1 MNSPLVNFNSQLEA
15 TKFKQQLSEALYW
28 IRGVAIGL
36 VVIGHVIGFDRT
48 YGMRKYYDSDLS
60 WLGLFGDGINTIHM
74 PIFFIASGLA
84 TAFFSRGVGSYKSFF
99 IQKLPR
105 LLLPLVIWAPPYF
118 IFQSLAKSNP
128 IDLTSLVLSIFEPYE
143 IFWFLHALIFAITFH
158 FLFSKLTSSKWLYFG
173 VSAVLTG
180 LSLFPPFNSFE
191 TYLYWNIYF
200 AIGIV
205 MAKKMPVADRW
216 LQQQPLWMWFSLI
229 ICCIS
234 IVIET
239 KLQLPLLSQLLIVR
253 LVTGIPGFVL
263 LYLICG
269 LSRRLAD
276 RIAYPAIHLSLVH
289 VGTLSMVVYLFHG
302 YFTRFSALI
311 LAKFSPGITPIGY
324 FLILSTMGI
333 GGPLLFNFFILKRSS
348 QLSYI
353 TGSK

>member
-1 MNSPLVNFNSQLEA
+1 MISSIVNSQPEA
-15 TKFKQQLSEALYW
+15 TKFKHQLSETLYW

-36 VVIGHVIGFDRT
+36 VVIGHVIGFDRA

-74 PIFFIASGLA
+74 PVFFIASGLA

-99 IQKLPR
+99 TQKLPR
-105 LLLPLVIWAPPYF
+105 LLLPLIIWAPPFF
-118 IFQSLAKSNP
+118 IFQSLAKSRP
-128 IDLTSLVLSIFEPYE
+128 VDLMGLVLSIFEPYE

-158 FLFSKLTSSKWLYFG
+158 FLFSKFTSSKWLYFG
-173 VSAVLTG
+173 VSVVLTG

-200 AIGIV
+200 SIGIV
-205 MAKKMPVADRW
+205 MAQKLPVADRW
-216 LQQQPLWMWFSLI
+216 LQRQPLWVWFSLVVF
-229 ICCIS
+229 CIS
-234 IVIET
+234 IVIT
-239 KLQLPLLSQLLIVR
+239 AKLQMPLLSQLLIVR

-269 LSRRLAD
+269 LSRRFAD
-276 RIAYPAIHLSLVH
+276 RMAYPSIHSSLVH
-289 VGTLSMVVYLFHG
+289 VGTMSMVIYLFHG

-311 LAKFSPGITPIGY
+311 LTKFSPGIMPIGY
-324 FLILSTMGI
+324 FLILSAMGI
-333 GGPLLFNFFILKRSS
+333 GGPLLFNVFILKRSS
-348 QLSYI
+348 RLSYI

>member
-1 MNSPLVNFNSQLEA
+1 MISSIVNSQPEA
-15 TKFKQQLSEALYW
+15 TKFKYQLSETLYW

-36 VVIGHVIGFDRT
+36 VVIGHVIGFDRA

-99 IQKLPR
+99 TQKLPR
-105 LLLPLVIWAPPYF
+105 LLLPLIIWAPPFF
-118 IFQSLAKSNP
+118 IFQSLAKSRP
-128 IDLTSLVLSIFEPYE
+128 IDLMGLVLSIFEPYE

-158 FLFSKLTSSKWLYFG
+158 FLFSKFTSSRWLYFG
-173 VSAVLTG
+173 ISVVLTG

-200 AIGIV
+200 SIGIV
-205 MAKKMPVADRW
+205 MAKKLPVADRW
-216 LQQQPLWMWFSLI
+216 LQHQPLWVWFSLVVL
-229 ICCIS
+229 CIG
-234 IVIET
+234 IVIAT
-239 KLQLPLLSQLLIVR
+239 KLQMPLLSQLLIVR

-269 LSRRLAD
+269 LSRRFAD
-276 RIAYPAIHLSLVH
+276 RIAYPFTHSSLVH
-289 VGTLSMVVYLFHG
+289 VGTMSMVIYLFHG

-311 LAKFSPGITPIGY
+311 LTKFLPGIMPIGY
-324 FLILSTMGI
+324 FLILSTIGI
-333 GGPLLFNFFILKRSS
+333 GGPLLFNVLILRRSS
-348 QLSYI
+348 RLSYI

>member
-1 MNSPLVNFNSQLEA
+1 M
-15 TKFKQQLSEALYW
+15 
-28 IRGVAIGL
+28 
-36 VVIGHVIGFDRT
+36 
-48 YGMRKYYDSDLS
+48 
-60 WLGLFGDGINTIHM
+60 
-74 PIFFIASGLA
+74 
-84 TAFFSRGVGSYKSFF
+84 
-99 IQKLPR
+99 
-105 LLLPLVIWAPPYF
+105 LLPLVIWAPPYF

-234 IVIET
+234 IVIAT